1 MSQKIRVF
9 NAIKRKIFHRLGLRF
24 RDNYFIDAFYE
35 KDARAEVLK
44 IGDHAGAENVFLTC
58 SDSTEIQKVYSFPK
72 RYIYDIKNASIW
84 VPDNLIYSS
93 SGKLIAES
101 TALSVYR
108 LLWEVP
114 LPEFKAKKYLSGQH
128 VYLAVNENYYH
139 WLLEDLPV
147 FITAHKL
154 KPEAKIIAKKT
165 QFRPA
170 LDFLEKF
177 FPGCYALVDDNVKCE
192 SLVMAAKTGGMGA
205 PHDHGVV
212 HPKDVKIVREWFS
225 DYIPPKTQRR
235 KKVYVSRVGRRRSP
249 EGEEKLVSR
258 LKAEGFEIFDGSM
271 GLFEQIDYFQ
281 DVEVLVG
288 ASGAALTNILWM
300 APGSKVVKLAL
311 DGERL
316 HFFSDLAFYCD
327 VTLHNIDVPSGAWND
342 SIRESIEAQLK
353 SMGFWGRRF

>member
-1 MSQKIRVF
+1 MVQKIRVF
-9 NAIKRKIFHRLGLRF
+9 NAIKRKIFYKLGLRYQ
-24 RDNYFIDAFYE
+24 DNYFVDAFYR
-35 KDARAEVLK
+35 KDSRNGVIK
-44 IGDHAGAENVFLTC
+44 IGEHAKLNNVFLTC
-58 SDSTEIQKVYSFPK
+58 SDSYEDHKVYSFPT
-72 RYIYDIKNASIW
+72 RYIYDIKDASIW
-84 VPDNLIYSS
+84 TPDNLIYCSR
-93 SGKLIAES
+93 GKLIAES

-114 LPEFKAKKYLSGQH
+114 LPKFEARKCLSGQH
-128 VYLAVNENYYH
+128 VYMAINENYYH

-170 LDFLEKF
+170 LDFFEKF
-177 FPGCYALVDDNVKCE
+177 FPGRYALLDDNVRCE

-225 DYIPPKTQRR
+225 DHMPPKTQER

-249 EGEEKLVSR
+249 EGEEKLVNR

-271 GLFEQIDYFQ
+271 GLFEQIEYFQ

-311 DGERL
+311 NGERF

-327 VTLHNIDVPSGAWND
+327 VMFHNIDVPSGSWSD
-342 SIRESIEAQLK
+342 STRASIEAQLK
-353 SMGFWGRRF
+353 SMGFLG

>member
-1 MSQKIRVF
+1 MAKKIRVL
-9 NAIKRKIFHRLGLRF
+9 NAVKRKLFNKLGLRY
-24 RDNYFIDAFYE
+24 RDNYFVDAFY
-35 KDARAEVLK
+35 KKNSRNGVIK
-44 IGDHAGAENVFLTC
+44 IGEHADTNNVVLAC
-58 SDSTEIQKVYSFPK
+58 SDSNDEQKVYSFPK
-72 RYIYDIKNASIW
+72 RYIYEIKDASIW
-84 VPDNLIYSS
+84 TPDNLIFCS

-114 LPEFKAKKYLSGQH
+114 LPEFKAKKHLSGQYI
-128 VYLAVNENYYH
+128 YLAINENYYH

-147 FITAHKL
+147 FITAQKL

-177 FPGCYALVDDNVKCE
+177 FPGRYALLDDDIKCE

-212 HPKDVKIVREWFS
+212 HPKDVEIVRDWFA
-225 DYIPPKTQRR
+225 DYMNPGKRGR

-249 EGEEKLVSR
+249 EGEEKLVNR

-271 GLFEQIDYFQ
+271 GLFEQIEYFQ

-311 DGERL
+311 DGERW

-327 VTLHNIDVPSGAWND
+327 VEFHNIDVPAENWDD
-342 SIRESIEAQLK
+342 SVIQYIFTQFRNSQYQ
-353 SMGFWGRRF
+353 